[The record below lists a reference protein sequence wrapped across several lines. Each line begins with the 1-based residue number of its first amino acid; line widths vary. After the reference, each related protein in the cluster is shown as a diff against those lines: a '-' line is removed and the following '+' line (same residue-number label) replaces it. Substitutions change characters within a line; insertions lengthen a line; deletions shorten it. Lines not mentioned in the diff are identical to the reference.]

1 MDHRSLFSHASSIAA
16 LAAAGSILAGCTTIK
31 SEKRVQPAF
40 EQESAAG
47 LTYFLPQKFV
57 TIDIKPKMIDP
68 GNIKKELKK
77 AQDALGKALEEK
89 ASADK
94 EATRLEALVTGL
106 ASESAAKDKLQQ
118 EWSIAKVR
126 VTISEKEAKRLD
138 QIVKEL
144 EAEIEM
150 ARSGSEACKFEVSA
164 TLSASYPDPTNRML
178 ARPVHQAL
186 RDDTAK
192 IAVSPGGLL
201 SSANAVAVD
210 QSGQILA
217 EIAGAVSAMGSRNA
231 FEAKIGPPSTAT
243 RKCAD
248 LIPIKYT
255 FNPLEEDHLT
265 ELSGYLGSYG
275 LRIKFDKLGSS
286 FLETNSAISGQSGL
300 DDPLKQ
306 VTALDPVNNAIV
318 DGLFYRS
325 SAPVLMLVEQ
335 KSTDSTWLPAD
346 ASILM
351 LPQAG
356 PVSYIPFRSS
366 AFVKTVDDVEFVNGE
381 IKSWSTDR
389 PSEVLEVVRLPVKI
403 LKSIVSIPAE
413 ILSIKVDYSSDAN
426 QLAQNQA
433 LFLQQEKINSAYLN
447 CLNDSA
453 GDLESVN
460 QCTEIIN

>member
-31 SEKRVQPAF
+31 SEKRIQSGF
-40 EQESAAG
+40 DRESDAG

-57 TIDIKPKMIDP
+57 TIDIKPKTIDP
-68 GNIKKELKK
+68 KKTK
-77 AQDALGKALEEK
+77 KALEQKNAALGQTREEK
-89 ASADK
+89 MRADK
-94 EATRLEALVTGL
+94 EAKRLEALVGRLTAGTP
-106 ASESAAKDKLQQ
+106 AKDKLQT
-118 EWSIAKVR
+118 E
-126 VTISEKEAKRLD
+126 LM
-138 QIVKEL
+138 IVKAQAAISKTDFNRL
-144 EAEIEM
+144 IAEVEQLNDDLVL
-150 ARSGSEACKFEVSA
+150 ARSDSENCRFEVSA
-164 TLSASYPDPTNRML
+164 KLSTSYPDPTNRML

-217 EIAGAVSAMGSRNA
+217 EIAGAVSAMGPRDA
-231 FEAKIGPPSTAT
+231 ADFTAGVSQT
-243 RKCAD
+243 PAIKCAD

-255 FNPLEEDHLT
+255 FNPLDKVHLT
-265 ELSGYLGSYG
+265 ELSRYLESYG
-275 LRIKFDKLGSS
+275 LRIKFDRLGSK
-286 FLETNSAISGQSGL
+286 FLEPNSNLSGNIGL
-300 DDPLKQ
+300 VEPLKQ
-306 VTALDPVNNAIV
+306 AANLDPVDNATV